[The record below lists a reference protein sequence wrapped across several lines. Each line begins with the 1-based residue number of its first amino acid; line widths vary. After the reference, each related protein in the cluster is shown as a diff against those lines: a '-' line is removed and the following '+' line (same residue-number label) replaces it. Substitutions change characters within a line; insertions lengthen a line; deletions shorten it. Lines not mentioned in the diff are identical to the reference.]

1 MRATLSCALL
11 LLGAACGSGGTVTPP
26 PAWTLVWSD
35 EFDGAAGPIDASKWV
50 ADLGVGPGNDGWG
63 NQQLEFDTGSTD
75 NAALDGQGHLVITAL
90 KQSQGGRSYTSA
102 RLITYG
108 TFSQKYGRVE
118 ARMKLPAGQGLWPA
132 FWMLGD
138 NVLES
143 GVGWPACGEIDI
155 MELRGQEPSTAV
167 GSLHG
172 PGYSGGSALS
182 DRYLLAGAK
191 FSDDFHVFAV
201 EWDPSR
207 ISFFVDDERYRTF
220 TAESVQTSGKRW
232 VYDHPFFLILN
243 LAVGGTFVGAPNA
256 QTVFPATMT
265 VDWVRV
271 SRRAP

>member
-1 MRATLSCALL
+1 MRATLPCALL

-26 PAWTLVWSD
+26 PGWTLVWSD
-35 EFDGAAGPIDASKWV
+35 EFDGAAGALDASKWIP
-50 ADLGVGPGNDGWG
+50 DLGVGPNNDGWG

-90 KQSQGGRSYTSA
+90 KQAQGGRSYTSA
-102 RLITYG
+102 RLVTYG

-207 ISFFVDDERYRTF
+207 ISFFVDGERYRTF

-265 VDWVRV
+265 VD
-271 SRRAP
+271 